1 MIYHLPWNYGPVRRF
16 VLSFVLITCFLLDT
30 TTIFSQT
37 IENDYSKA
45 LSPDRTIIEQDTR
58 QILSRP
64 EFRHLTQQRETA
76 SDLPFDWEAF
86 LKESQEQEANAAE
99 PFFFAFGGLFLLIL
113 SYAFIFSI
121 CCLILYLLYRSFKG
135 IDYARK
141 KSDEP
146 KGTQLQGEV
155 IIEQIVSPAENE
167 ASIYLQRAKKFAK
180 SGDYHNAIVQLLYG
194 SMSFIERSGWIRF
207 RKGLTY
213 RDYLRAARPHGLP
226 GDSFRKIIR
235 TYEPLGF
242 GRREATK
249 EHFESTLNSYEAAFQ
264 KKA

>member
-1 MIYHLPWNYGPVRRF
+1 MSRLLHHPDLARRLYLRLTLLSCF
-16 VLSFVLITCFLLDT
+16 VLF
-30 TTIFSQT
+30 TTIGFSQNV
-37 IENDYSKA
+37 ENESFDAS
-45 LSPDRTIIEQDTR
+45 SPDRTIIEQDTK

-76 SDLPFDWEAF
+76 SDLPFDLEKF
-86 LKESQEQEANAAE
+86 LKQAQEQETNNTE
-99 PFFFAFGGLFLLIL
+99 PIFFAFGGIVLLFL
-113 SYAFIFSI
+113 SYTIIFCI

-135 IDYARK
+135 VDYEQK
-141 KSDEP
+141 KNDDTQT
-146 KGTQLQGEV
+146 KQLQGEMSM
-155 IIEQIVSPAENE
+155 EQIVSPAENE
-167 ASIYLQRAKKFAK
+167 ASIYLQRANKFAK
-180 SGDYHNAIVQLLYG
+180 SGDYHTAIIQLLYG

-226 GDSFRKIIR
+226 GDSFRQIIR

-249 EHFESTLNSYEAAFQ
+249 EHFESTLHSYEAAFQ
-264 KKA
+264 KKT